1 MLKNL
6 KFQNKIG
13 LGFAIILILT
23 AVVGIVGWILIGSVM
38 KKQNTML
45 SLNDLSSQIESIRID
60 QKDYILTGDI
70 PHSKQV
76 LNKLSMVR
84 ERISGF
90 REEDSEL
97 EAVGN
102 VNKVLE
108 TINIYEE
115 QFLEYTRQEA
125 NKETLR
131 TRMLKESEELINT
144 MEELNNRGIGTEFI
158 MNDVLKARIAEKNF
172 IIHADS
178 IYVDTVRGCMSKIN
192 DFVLLM
198 GQESMGE
205 DVNRYLFK
213 INESSRKY
221 KSTFYDYVQA
231 RYKQMDALSRMED
244 SADIS
249 KQAFIEFVNIKKSEI
264 RDAVGVFRLATALVT
279 LLAVVSGIIFIL
291 VMSKY
296 ISKPI
301 NSLSMA
307 AKEISKGNFD
317 IDIKLDSHDEV
328 GFLAN
333 TFNRMTRTLK
343 QSFSKIRQQNQEL
356 EHRVAERTRNL
367 TQALENLKSAQSQL
381 IRSEKMASLGQLVAG
396 IAHELNTP
404 LGAIRASADNICHS
418 YKKFVDYL
426 PSLFA
431 KLSHQNIVL
440 LMEMLKI
447 SLNRSEAVTSR
458 EERNHRREISALL
471 GEKRIPNASTIA
483 DNLVDM
489 GIYHNVEKFINM
501 FTNQENKEVF
511 DTAYLIASQSKSI
524 NNIKLASK
532 KASKTVYAL
541 KSYAHFDRDDHM
553 SQSNVIQ
560 NVETI
565 LTLYHN
571 QIKHGVRVIKNYES
585 RPFIYCYPDELN
597 QVWTNIINNA
607 LHAMELQG
615 TLEISVRE
623 TNGDVIIGFTD
634 SGRGIPEDVKKR
646 IFEPFFS
653 TKKQGEGSGLG
664 LDISRRIVE
673 KHNGRIEVDSVPGKT
688 TFRVFIPKKPNG

>member
-1 MLKNL
+1 L
-6 KFQNKIG
+6 KFRNKIG

-38 KKQNTML
+38 KKQHTML

-70 PHSKQV
+70 SDSKSV
-76 LNKLSMVR
+76 LNKLSRVK
-84 ERISGF
+84 ESISSF
-90 REEDSEL
+90 RKEDSEL

-158 MNDVLKARIAEKNF
+158 MNDVLKARLAEKNF

-221 KSTFYDYVQA
+221 KSTFNDYAQA
-231 RYKQMDALSRMED
+231 RYKQMDSLSRMED

-279 LLAVVSGIIFIL
+279 LLAIISGIIFIL

-343 QSFSKIRQQNQEL
+343 QSFSKIRQQNQQL

-404 LGAIRASADNICHS
+404 LGAIRASAENMCHS

-471 GEKRIPNASTIA
+471 GGKRVPNASTIA

-489 GIYHNVEKFINM
+489 GIYHNVEKFIDM
-501 FTNQENKEVF
+501 FTNPENKEVF
-511 DTAYLIASQSKSI
+511 DTAYLIASQNKGI
-524 NNIKLASK
+524 NNIKLASE

-553 SQSNVIQ
+553 AQSNVIQ
-560 NVETI
+560 NVENI

-571 QIKHGVRVIKNYES
+571 QIKHGVQVIKNYES

-607 LHAMELQG
+607 LYAMELQG
-615 TLEISVRE
+615 TLEILVRE
-623 TNGDVIIGFTD
+623 TNGDVMVGFTD